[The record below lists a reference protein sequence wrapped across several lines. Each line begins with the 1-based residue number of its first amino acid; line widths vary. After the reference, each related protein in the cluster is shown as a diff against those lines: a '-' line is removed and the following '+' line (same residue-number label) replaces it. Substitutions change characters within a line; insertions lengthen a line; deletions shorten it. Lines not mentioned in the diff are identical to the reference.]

1 MLALSP
7 SNWRRET
14 FHIMSE
20 SIVIALIGV
29 AGAVVG
35 SIATVA
41 ASIASHWWQE
51 RVAITREK
59 PRKDLLLGMLNKPD
73 YQWRKLDT
81 LMHVIGSDEPTTK
94 RLLLEIGARAS
105 EDGQPLWGLVTRN
118 PLP

>member
-1 MLALSP
+1 
-7 SNWRRET
+7 
-14 FHIMSE
+14 MSE
-20 SIVIALIGV
+20 PIVIALIGI

-51 RVAITREK
+51 RVAARREK
-59 PRKDLLLGMLNKPD
+59 PAKDLLLSMLSKPE
-73 YQWRKLDT
+73 YQWRNLDI

-105 EDGQPLWGLVTRN
+105 EDGKPLWGLVSRN